1 MAPKSI
7 GQVKDRV
14 KVMEDADRDK
24 YLNEIRK
31 NWLKEKSTIEQ
42 KHSKYNAS
50 KIQESWLKIM
60 RSAKTKQLKR
70 EVEIIAQ
77 SHERDMDRKDA
88 IMQMLDRDLDEAEE
102 QHQFAIRTHL
112 LNMETLMEIQQSRL
126 EELQQDFQR
135 EVEAIETE
143 WSQEK
148 GDLQHTADKRKREL
162 KHLIMEVTQ
171 EEKNKEQI
179 DLTEHQASYEMI
191 RNKNIEEDHQMRS
204 QLEEKIESM
213 KDKCNAALNTYR
225 ISTEQNTQ
233 DYKTFLARDATL
245 SKHVEKKLRQ
255 VERMQANIGHW
266 KQKILQNKQECE
278 ERNAHLRTEKEHL
291 LKHFQELKVKMTKFR
306 DEQHKRLTE
315 LSVNASNCLG
325 KLKEDLGIG
334 ESILKLAEACRRYET
349 EKEKVLPFYQNTAL
363 KDADV
368 DTLPNEVLQQY
379 IADFQSRLAE
389 EKSDQIQKL
398 EKQKKELFDN
408 IGSGEL
414 VPGNVQIQASPEE
427 EENQYVMMKEEMK
440 EILLDNRRDEWS
452 YLDNFF
458 KRFNKVHL
466 DVLAIKK
473 EKHRL
478 KSENTQLRSIL
489 KQFLDGVAVSEEV
502 LQKANPLFIVN
513 GRVNL
518 NYVPPKKGGEHES
531 KVVVEAKTASCSHAS
546 ALMFFRV

>member
-1 MAPKSI
+1 MAPKTV
-7 GQVKDRV
+7 GQMKDRV

-31 NWLKEKSTIEQ
+31 NWLKEKSLIET
-42 KHSKYNAS
+42 KHSKYNSS

-126 EELQQDFQR
+126 EELQQDFR
-135 EVEAIETE
+135 KEVEAIETD
-143 WSQEK
+143 WSGEK
-148 GDLQHTADKRKREL
+148 TELGQSAEKRKREL
-162 KHLIMEVTQ
+162 KHLVMEVMN
-171 EEKNKEQI
+171 EEKNKEQL
-179 DLTEHQASYEMI
+179 DLTEHQSLYELI

-204 QLEEKIESM
+204 NLEEKIENM

-255 VERMQANIGHW
+255 VERMQANIVHW

-291 LKHFQELKVKMTKFR
+291 LKHFQDLKVKMTKFR

-315 LSVNASNCLG
+315 LTVNAETCLG
-325 KLKEDLGIG
+325 KLKDNLGVG
-334 ESILKLAEACRRYET
+334 EGILKLAEACRRYET
-349 EKEKVLPFYQNTAL
+349 EREKVLPFYQNTPL
-363 KDADV
+363 KDADIE
-368 DTLPNEVLQQY
+368 TLPNEVLQQY
-379 IADFQSRLAE
+379 IADFQSRLAA
-389 EKSDQIQKL
+389 EKSENILKL
-398 EKQKKELFDN
+398 EKQKKELFN
-408 IGSGEL
+408 HLGEQM
-414 VPGNVQIQASPEE
+414 VPSEVQVQASPEE
-427 EENQYVMMKEEMK
+427 EEDQYAMIKEEMK
-440 EILLDNRRDEWS
+440 EVLSDSNAQDEWT
-452 YLDNFF
+452 YMDNFF

-473 EKHRL
+473 EKQRL
-478 KSENTQLRSIL
+478 RSENTQLRSIL

-502 LQKANPLFIVN
+502 LQKPNPLFVVN

-518 NYVPPKKGGEHES
+518 NYVPPKKGGETSS
-531 KVVVEAKTASCSHAS
+531 KVVVEAFQTVKNSNAMRA
-546 ALMFFRV
+546 

>member
-1 MAPKSI
+1 MAPKTI

-24 YLNEIRK
+24 YLNELRK
-31 NWLKEKSTIEQ
+31 NYLKEKSTIEQ
-42 KHSKYNAS
+42 KHSKYNSS

-112 LNMETLMEIQQSRL
+112 LNMETLMEIQDSRV
-126 EELQQDFQR
+126 EELREDFRKQ
-135 EVEAIETE
+135 VEAID
-143 WSQEK
+143 
-148 GDLQHTADKRKREL
+148 GDWAGEREELVQSAEKRKREL
-162 KHLIMEVTQ
+162 RHLVLEVIQ

-179 DLTEHQASYEMI
+179 DLTEHQASYELI

-204 QLEEKIESM
+204 HLEEKIEAM

-255 VERMQANIGHW
+255 VERMQANIVHW
-266 KQKILQNKQECE
+266 KQKILQNRQECE
-278 ERNAHLRTEKEHL
+278 ERNAHLRSEKEHL

-315 LSVNASNCLG
+315 LTVNAETCLG
-325 KLKEDLGIG
+325 KLKENLGIG
-334 ESILKLAEACRRYET
+334 EGILKLAEACRRYET
-349 EKEKVLPFYQNTAL
+349 EREKVLPFYENTGL
-363 KDADV
+363 KDMDV
-368 DTLPNEVLQQY
+368 DSLPNEVLQQY
-379 IADFQSRLAE
+379 IADFQTRLAA
-389 EKSDQIQKL
+389 EKSNEILKL
-398 EKQKKELFDN
+398 EKQKKELFDH
-408 IGSGEL
+408 IGSGEM
-414 VPGNVQIQASPEE
+414 VPNEVQIQASPEE
-427 EENQYVMMKEEMK
+427 EEDQYAMIKEDMKEV
-440 EILLDNRRDEWS
+440 LFDGNARDEWS

-473 EKHRL
+473 EKQRL
-478 KSENTQLRSIL
+478 RSENLQLRSIL

-502 LQKANPLFIVN
+502 LQKPNPLFVVN

-518 NYVPPKKGGEHES
+518 NYVPPKKDGGKSS
-531 KVVVEAKTASCSHAS
+531 KVVVEAHTTVKQMAT
-546 ALMFFRV
+546 MRG